1 MTVSNKCSSSIYVA
15 VGGKGGA
22 LTTTGGAAQ
31 PAGWKQ
37 APGDFSFNVPDG
49 CGCFN
54 SGV

>member
-15 VGGKGGA
+15 VGGKSGA